1 MTTVT
6 DAGLNWYQDRSIGVE
21 TGQIDEVAVGSGSGS
36 ESATTGGLDNEVYR
50 GSTQDTNVTFNRTE
64 TGRLEA
70 TITIQGGTEVPAGTE
85 ISEMLIEVSGA
96 QVIIAID
103 NFSAV
108 TVVSGNTEEFVMP
121 VQLQRL

>member
-6 DAGLNWYQDRSIGVE
+6 DAGLNWYQDRSIGAE

-36 ESATTGGLDNEVYR
+36 ESATTDGLESEEYR
-50 GSTQDTNVTFNRTE
+50 GSAEDTNVSFNRTE

-70 TITIQGGTEVPAGTE
+70 AITIQGGTEVPAGTE

-108 TVVSGNTEEFVMP
+108 TVVSGNNEEFVMP